1 MRCPFCGCEE
11 DKVVDSRATKEG
23 RAIRRR
29 RECLACSRR
38 YTTYEEIETVLIQ
51 VVKSDGRKEPFNRSK
66 LITGL
71 YMACKKRPV
80 STNKINDMVESI
92 EENLYKLGKEII
104 PSRTVG
110 EFVMKALQEVDEVA
124 YMRFASVYRNFNE
137 VSEFLH
143 EINGLHN
150 QQV

>member
-1 MRCPFCGCEE
+1 MKCPFCGCEE
-11 DKVVDSRATKEG
+11 DKVVDSRGTKEG

-29 RECLACSRR
+29 RECLACNRR
-38 YTTYEEIETVLIQ
+38 YTTYEEIETVVLS

-71 YMACKKRPV
+71 YTACKKRPV
-80 STNKINDMVESI
+80 TAKQINEMVESI
-92 EENLYKLGKEII
+92 EEGLYNLGKEVI

-110 EFVMKALQEVDEVA
+110 EFVMKALQGVDEVA

-137 VSEFLH
+137 VSEFLN
-143 EINGLHN
+143 EINGLHK
-150 QQV
+150 V